1 MDISTDYISSI
12 ADSALSE
19 STAAKAKSL
28 ANANT
33 EEDDKKLMEAC
44 KSFEQYF
51 IEQIFKQGFDTVLRA
66 DDDMS
71 ASSKSLR
78 GFYEDTLFKEVAACA
93 TQREDG
99 LGLAKMMYEQ
109 MKREDARVKLGDDT

>member
-44 KSFEQYF
+44 KSFEQ
-51 IEQIFKQGFDTVLRA
+51 IFKQGFDTVLRA

-78 GFYEDTLFKEVAACA
+78 GFYEDTLFKEVAASA
-93 TQREDG
+93 AQREDG

>member
-12 ADSALSE
+12 ANNALSE
-19 STAAKAKSL
+19 SAASKASAISNADKAK
-28 ANANT
+28 
-33 EEDDKKLMEAC
+33 DDKELMKAC

-78 GFYEDTLFKEVAACA
+78 GFYEDNLFKEVASGAVE
-93 TQREDG
+93 REDG

-109 MKREDARVKLGDDT
+109 MKRDEKNIKIDT